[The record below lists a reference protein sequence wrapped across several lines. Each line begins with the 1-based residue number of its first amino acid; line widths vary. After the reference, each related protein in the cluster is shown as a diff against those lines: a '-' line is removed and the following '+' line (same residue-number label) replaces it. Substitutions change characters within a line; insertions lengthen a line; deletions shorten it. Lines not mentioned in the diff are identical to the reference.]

1 MVQFTTHKR
10 ASDEKELLKLKS
22 GLNNNYS
29 PKWRSLVVPLPRP
42 RSGEGYIPLA
52 TDTEVY
58 NCFSIF

>member
-1 MVQFTTHKR
+1 MRKR

-29 PKWRSLVVPLPRP
+29 PKWRSLVVLLPRP
-42 RSGEGYIPLA
+42 RSGEVYPPLA

-58 NCFSIF
+58 NCLSIY